1 MTASFVKTPK
11 QHFMGAVITG
21 TGSFIPD
28 EIRENKDFARA
39 EFYSG
44 DRQRLLQDTADI
56 IVKFEQITGIAQRRY
71 ASDRLN
77 ASDMA
82 AFAAAAAVE
91 DAGIDPET
99 IDQVIV
105 AHNFGDVPRNSLQN
119 DAVPSLASRVKNALP
134 IYNPACV
141 AYDLLFGCPGWVQG
155 LIQAEAFIRA
165 GIARRCL
172 VVGAETLS
180 RVIDPHDRDSMIF
193 SDGAGAVVLEAAG
206 SGSCDA
212 GILGSVSRTYAAQES
227 SYITLGESYCPPGG
241 VNGRFLKMQGR
252 KVYEFALR
260 TVPAAMKTC
269 LDACGIELDK
279 LKKIFLH
286 QANEKMDAAI
296 VKAFYGL
303 FGMQC
308 LPEGIMPMNIRE
320 LGNSSVATIPTLFDM
335 VRKGIIPGH
344 QLNRGDII
352 LFASVGAGMNLN
364 AVCYRL

>member
-1 MTASFVKTPK
+1 
-11 QHFMGAVITG
+11 MGAMITG

-28 EIRENKDFARA
+28 EIRKNEDFARA

-44 DRQRLLQDTADI
+44 DGRRLLQDTADI
-56 IVKFEQITGIAQRRY
+56 IVKFEKITGIAQRRY
-71 ASDRLN
+71 ANERLN

-82 AFAAAAAVE
+82 ALAAAAAVE
-91 DAGIDPET
+91 DAGVDPET
-99 IDQVIV
+99 IDQLIV
-105 AHNFGDVPRNSLQN
+105 AHNFGDVSPNSLQN
-119 DAVPSLASRVKNALP
+119 DAVPSLASRVKNAFP
-134 IYNPACV
+134 ISNPACV

-155 LIQAEAFIRA
+155 LIHAEAFIRA
-165 GIARRCL
+165 GMAKRCL

-193 SDGAGAVVLEAAG
+193 SDGAGAVVLEAARAG
-206 SGSCDA
+206 SGDA
-212 GILGSVSRTYAAQES
+212 GILGSVSRTYAAEES
-227 SYITLGESYCPPGG
+227 GFITMGESYCPPGDS
-241 VNGRFLKMQGR
+241 NGRYLKMQGR

-260 TVPAAMKTC
+260 TVPAAMKAC
-269 LDACGIELDK
+269 LETCGIELDK

-303 FGMQC
+303 FGIQR

-344 QLNRGDII
+344 RLNPGDII

>member
-1 MTASFVKTPK
+1 
-11 QHFMGAVITG
+11 MGAMITG

-28 EIRENKDFARA
+28 EIRENKDFAHA
-39 EFYSG
+39 KFYNG

-56 IVKFEQITGIAQRRY
+56 IVKFEKITGIAQRRY
-71 ASDRLN
+71 ANEHIN

-82 AFAAAAAVE
+82 ALAAAMAIA
-91 DAGIDPET
+91 DAGVDPET

-105 AHNFGDVPRNSLQN
+105 AHNFGDVPVNSLQN
-119 DAVPSLASRVKNALP
+119 DAVPSLASRVKSILP
-134 IYNPACV
+134 ICNPACV

-165 GIARRCL
+165 GMAGRCL
-172 VVGAETLS
+172 VIGAETLS

-193 SDGAGAVVLEAAG
+193 SDGAGAVVLEAGGAG
-206 SGSCDA
+206 SGDA
-212 GILGSVSRTYAAQES
+212 GILGSISRSYAVEEI
-227 SYITLGESYCPPGG
+227 SYITLGESFCPPAGI
-241 VNGRFLKMQGR
+241 NGRYLKMQGR
-252 KVYEFALR
+252 RVYEFALR
-260 TVPAAMKTC
+260 TVPAAMKAC
-269 LDACGIELDK
+269 LEACGIQLHQ

-303 FGMQC
+303 FGIQR

-320 LGNSSVATIPTLFDM
+320 LGNSSVATVPTLFDM
-335 VRKGIIPGH
+335 VRKGMLPDH
-344 QLNRGDII
+344 RLCQGDVI

>member
-1 MTASFVKTPK
+1 
-11 QHFMGAVITG
+11 MGAMITG

-28 EIRENKDFARA
+28 QIRENKDFALA
-39 EFYSG
+39 EFYNG
-44 DRQRLLQDTADI
+44 DRQRLLQDTAEI
-56 IVKFEQITGIAQRRY
+56 IVKFEKITGIAQRRY
-71 ASDRLN
+71 ANDRLN

-82 AFAAAAAVE
+82 ALAAAAAVE
-91 DAGIDPET
+91 DAGVDPET

-119 DAVPSLASRVKNALP
+119 DAVPSLASRVKCALP
-134 IYNPACV
+134 IYNPACI

-165 GIARRCL
+165 GIAKRCL
-172 VVGAETLS
+172 VIGAETLS
-180 RVIDPHDRDSMIF
+180 RVIDPHDRDSMIY

-206 SGSCDA
+206 PGSSDGSSDA
-212 GILGSVSRTYAAQES
+212 GILGSVSRTYAAEES
-227 SYITLGESYCPPGG
+227 GFITMGESYCPPGDS
-241 VNGRFLKMQGR
+241 NGRYLKMQGR

-296 VKAFYGL
+296 VRAFYGL
-303 FGMQC
+303 FGMER

-344 QLNRGDII
+344 DLNQGDII